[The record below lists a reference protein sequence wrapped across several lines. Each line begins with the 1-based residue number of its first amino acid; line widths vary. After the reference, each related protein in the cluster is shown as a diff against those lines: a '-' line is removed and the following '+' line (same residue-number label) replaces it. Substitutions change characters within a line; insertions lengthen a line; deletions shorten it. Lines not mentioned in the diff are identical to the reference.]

1 MSSWKVSKERITL
14 FPHPNAEKLELG
26 KVGAYQVVVQKG
38 LYNDG
43 DEVVFVP

>member
-14 FPHPNAEKLELG
+14 FPHPKAEKLELG